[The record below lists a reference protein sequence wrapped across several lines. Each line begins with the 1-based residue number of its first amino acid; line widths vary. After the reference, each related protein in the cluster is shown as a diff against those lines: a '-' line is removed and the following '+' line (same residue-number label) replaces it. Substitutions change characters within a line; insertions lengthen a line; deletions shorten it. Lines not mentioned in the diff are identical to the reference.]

1 MDESKKTFEGA
12 RREARASAS
21 ARWSRKELA
30 QIALLKDAHQETIAP
45 LLRDCP
51 VRSLANGDV
60 LLRAGEACQAL
71 YMILSGRLRMQ
82 ASSSTN
88 PDMFVRAG
96 DSIGELFLLK
106 DAVVV
111 STISATEPT
120 RLLVIDRN
128 TAWALIRGSH
138 EIARNWLS
146 LLAERTH
153 VKGVIAGNEEL
164 RTVHGH
170 HTAHDERTGLHNR
183 HWLESVLPRQIARSN
198 ASHAALG
205 LLLVEIDGLADD
217 FARAGPTAGDQ
228 ACYAVAQLL
237 VHNFRPTDVVAC
249 YGVAQFAVVLPDTNA
264 TSACAAG
271 ERVRRAVSQAGMVLP
286 SDSASRP
293 LTVSVGVTELQPGTD
308 ASAFLAAAE
317 AALQMAKTRGGDRV
331 GMR

>member
-1 MDESKKTFEGA
+1 MDESKKTFEDT

-30 QIALLKDAHQETIAP
+30 QIALFKDAHQETIAP

-51 VRSLANGDV
+51 VRSLANSEV
-60 LLRAGEACQAL
+60 LLRAGSACQAL
-71 YMILSGRLRMQ
+71 YTVLSGRLRMQ
-82 ASSSTN
+82 ASSSTS

-106 DAVVV
+106 DAVVA
-111 STISATEPT
+111 STIAATEPT

-128 TAWALIRGSH
+128 TAWALIRASH

-146 LLAERTH
+146 LLAERTR

-183 HWLESVLPRQIARSN
+183 HWLESILPRQIARSN
-198 ASHAALG
+198 TNHAALG

-217 FARAGPTAGDQ
+217 IARSAPGAGDQ

-237 VHNFRPTDVVAC
+237 VHNFRPTDMVVY

-264 TSACAAG
+264 TSACVVA
-271 ERVRRAVSQAGMVLP
+271 ERVRQAVNRAGMSRP
-286 SDSASRP
+286 SDSTSRP

-317 AALQMAKTRGGDRV
+317 AALQMAKTSGGDRV